1 MSLREKP
8 ETAKDPTAACVYCGA
23 TDHLVRDEHVEGVF
37 YCPRCLERHLRH
49 GQQIDDRGEPEPSWD
64 G

>member
-1 MSLREKP
+1 MSTHAE
-8 ETAKDPTAACVYCGA
+8 AKRSGDPAACVYCGA
-23 TDHLVRDEHVEGVF
+23 TDDLVQDEHLEGLY

-49 GQQIDDRGEPEPSWD
+49 GQQIDDRGEAEPPWD